1 MSNSPT
7 FSNSYV
13 FTTRATPL
21 ATSKSQISPLPG
33 GTYWSYLGGGS
44 YQANP
49 AQYQTT
55 DAAQIIPS
63 SVVTALLADIG
74 IAQQAGCAQLTILIH
89 GLGVFFDEAITQL
102 SMVGPNLQN
111 YGSYNGLVVAF
122 DWPSFGPDY
131 SMLYYGDNPW
141 QFPPLT
147 GQSTIRSNIA
157 GSAQAFVNL
166 FTQLS
171 SLAQANG
178 FALNVIC
185 HSEGNFMTMVG
196 MNQFTQ
202 AGTLQ
207 NVLMVAADINDGA
220 LEPSTGISPPYTG
233 EGVPI
238 AAATSQI
245 VTVYYSTNDDVL
257 PYSANDLKSNH
268 NPNYWQRLGLTGPNS
283 YTTLSSN
290 CVGVDCSQVVWD
302 QNQPALGKYWPPA
315 VKSHDAYFYI
325 PQVLAD
331 WGQTLTGTPPQ
342 DVGNRVDVPPGDN
355 HFTMTYVPPSA

>member
-1 MSNSPT
+1 VSNSPT

-55 DAAQIIPS
+55 DAAQTIPS
-63 SVVTALLADIG
+63 SVVTALLADLG
-74 IAQQAGCAQLTILIH
+74 IAKQAGCAQLTILIH
-89 GLGVFFDEAITQL
+89 GLGVLFDEAITQL
-102 SMVGPNLQN
+102 SMVGPNLQD
-111 YGSYNGLVVAF
+111 YGNYNGLVVAF
-122 DWPSFGPDY
+122 DWPSFGPDD
-131 SMLYYGDNPW
+131 SMAYYGDMPW

-147 GQSTIRSNIA
+147 GQGTIRSNIA
-157 GSAQAFVNL
+157 GSAQAFVNFFL
-166 FTQLS
+166 QLS

-202 AGTLQ
+202 AGTPLQ
-207 NVLMVAADINDGA
+207 NVLMVAADINDAA
-220 LEPSTGISPPYTG
+220 LQLPSGNLTG
-233 EGVPI
+233 EGAPI
-238 AAATSQI
+238 AAATSQV

-257 PYSANDLKSNH
+257 PGSAIALKAHH
-268 NPNYWQRLGLTGPNS
+268 NPSYPKRLGLTGPSS
-283 YTTLSSN
+283 YTTLSAS
-290 CVGVDCSQVVWD
+290 CAGVDCSQVVWD
-302 QNQPALGKYWPPA
+302 QNQPALSTYWPQG

-331 WGQTLTGTPPQ
+331 WGQTLAGTPPQ
-342 DVGNRVDVPPGDN
+342 DVGNRVDVPPGAN
-355 HFTMTYVPPSA
+355 HFTMTYVPPST